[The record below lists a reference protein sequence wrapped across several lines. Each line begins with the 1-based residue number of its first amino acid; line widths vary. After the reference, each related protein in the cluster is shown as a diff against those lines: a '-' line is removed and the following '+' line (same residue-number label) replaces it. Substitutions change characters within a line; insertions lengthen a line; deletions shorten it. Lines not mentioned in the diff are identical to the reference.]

1 MRSVLFSGG
10 GGFGHAAKKKTR
22 RDMKGASAL
31 ESNRQMPAE
40 TWSSSSTARN
50 PQTTSLRTRTARAT
64 CREKT
69 SQDHGMTN
77 PEGPVEEEDDEEEKP
92 KSARIAR
99 MM

>member
-1 MRSVLFSGG
+1 MRRVLFSGG
-10 GGFGHAAKKKTR
+10 GFGHAKKKTR

-69 SQDHGMTN
+69 SQDHGMLV
-77 PEGPVEEEDDEEEKP
+77 PVVEEAVEEEDEEEKP

-99 MM
+99 TM